1 MAVTVSRLRT
11 WFTERR
17 SRQTDLTK
25 KTVPLAFSVNGV
37 VLITA
42 GIGQIY
48 GPAGW
53 IAAGIGSL
61 ALEWRIFGD

>member
-1 MAVTVSRLRT
+1 MTARLRQ
-11 WFTERR
+11 WFAQRR
-17 SRQTDLTK
+17 SRATDLARRAL
-25 KTVPLAFSVNGV
+25 PLALSINGV
-37 VLITA
+37 VLVSL

-53 IAAGIGSL
+53 IAAGIGSF

>member
-1 MAVTVSRLRT
+1 MALNING
-11 WFTERR
+11 
-17 SRQTDLTK
+17 
-25 KTVPLAFSVNGV
+25 LALISV
-37 VLITA
+37 
-42 GIGQIY
+42 GIGQVY